1 MSMAGLEKVMAPTEC
16 DAMRGEAETWIE
28 VIRESGRGERLR
40 WRREEMA
47 DVLNAKEKM
56 DNLDLDLFGNL
67 DGLGPSQWSIALAL
81 HDM

>member
-1 MSMAGLEKVMAPTEC
+1 MAPTEC
-16 DAMRGEAETWIE
+16 DAIRGEGETCIE
-28 VIRESGRGERLR
+28 IVRESGRGERLR

-56 DNLDLDLFGNL
+56 ENLDLDLFGNL
-67 DGLGPSQWSIALAL
+67 DGLGPSQWLIALAL